1 MPTAEVI
8 VSAHLALRTTNE
20 GVPEGTMATMI
31 QQPRSRAA
39 SISTELL
46 AGAVGPL
53 LVATDAL
60 TSADAAI
67 RTAEAISLHT
77 GRPVKL
83 LAVHEPL
90 PLASPE
96 VAIAE
101 TPDVQ
106 AERRWYLRALVRQ
119 QLERVGVDDEWPLEV
134 VTGDPAATIVNVAE
148 NVGASLV
155 IMGLGEH
162 GLFERIL
169 GDEMVLQVL
178 RLGTVPVL
186 AVAPGATTLP
196 VNILAAVDFSSSS
209 IRAAHVA
216 ADLMSPDGKL
226 TLTHIASREVYGTNW
241 RASSSAYDG
250 ALGRAFDLVV
260 SELGARK
267 AQVIERKILAGDPAK
282 ALLAF
287 ADRILPDLI
296 VAGSHGRGFLT
307 RLLLGSVS
315 QRLVCAAH
323 CSVLVAPPEEGP
335 NFLDELP
342 NFTTRFAAY
351 EWAER
356 LEEFTRRNAGRISTV
371 EVIDTDSGARIEER
385 GFPFVSASFEPR
397 DGRVHM
403 ILGEPNRPNRKVRDL
418 TRSICGVTGLQVLRD
433 RSGRDILLR
442 VAHGRGQ
449 TLLMLEP

>member
-1 MPTAEVI
+1 
-8 VSAHLALRTTNE
+8 
-20 GVPEGTMATMI
+20 MATMI

-39 SISTELL
+39 SISTEVF
-46 AGAVGPL
+46 AGVVGPL

-67 RTAEAISLHT
+67 RTAEAIALHT
-77 GRPVKL
+77 GRPVKM

-96 VAIAE
+96 VQMAE
-101 TPDVQ
+101 TPDMQ
-106 AERRWYLRALVRQ
+106 AERRGYLRALVKE
-119 QLERVGVDDEWPLEV
+119 QLERVGVDEDWPLEV
-134 VTGDPAATIVNVAE
+134 VTGDPAAMIVNFAQ
-148 NVGASLV
+148 NIGASLV
-155 IMGLGEH
+155 IMGLGDH

-178 RLGTVPVL
+178 RLGTLPVL

-196 VNILAAVDFSSSS
+196 VKVLAAVDFSSSS
-209 IRAAHVA
+209 IRAAQVA

-226 TLTHIASREVYGTNW
+226 TLTHIVSREVYGTNW
-241 RASSSAYDG
+241 RGSSSAYDG
-250 ALGRAFDLVV
+250 ALGRAFDLMV
-260 SELGARK
+260 SDLGVRK
-267 AQVIERKILAGDPAK
+267 AQVIERKVLAGDPAE

-287 ADRILPDLI
+287 AERILPDLI

-307 RLLLGSVS
+307 RLVLGSVS
-315 QRLVCAAH
+315 QRLVCGAH

-342 NFTTRFAAY
+342 DITTRFAAY

-356 LEEFTRRNAGRISTV
+356 LEEFTRRNVGRMATL
-371 EVIDTDSGARIEER
+371 ELIDPDIGAHVDEK
-385 GFPFVSASFEPR
+385 GFPFVGASFDPR
-397 DGRVHM
+397 DGRVHIM
-403 ILGEPNRPNRKVRDL
+403 LGEPNNLNGKTRHL
-418 TRSICGVTGLQVLRD
+418 TRCISDATAIQVLRD
-433 RSGRDILLR
+433 RPGRDILLR

-449 TLLMLEP
+449 TLLTLEH